1 MKSWMVQCF
10 NNAYLVKVLTWI
22 RIYLISCKKLI
33 NKDILP
39 RKTPLSKW
47 SLADLNLLVVL
58 LNNQTSLEYALTYFK
73 QGSFLASK
81 LKEGVGLSN
90 LDFIKHKQVQA
101 YFNYFIK
108 FLPFDKALAN
118 SLKLYQDK
126 QAYYQI
132 IKQKLSYPILLL
144 SVTLL
149 LIVFIFSYLIPQ
161 LTSFIPLSNQ
171 VSNLLIVLKL
181 IPISLSLLL
190 VVSLGLIIYIYY
202 LVFYKKQLI
211 SLTKY
216 TSFKFIISL
225 VYSIEL
231 SSLIKLN
238 LSLIQAINL
247 LCQHPS
253 VLVNQLAYL
262 LNEQLEQGNDLTN
275 SIVKLNCFDERFINT
290 LKVGSISNNF
300 SELIDCYV
308 QYNQHLVINKLK
320 LIGISLQVISYLI
333 CFSSVIVVYLVML
346 EPLNILERMG

>member
-1 MKSWMVQCF
+1 M
-10 NNAYLVKVLTWI
+10 
-22 RIYLISCKKLI
+22 
-33 NKDILP
+33 
-39 RKTPLSKW
+39 
-47 SLADLNLLVVL
+47 
-58 LNNQTSLEYALTYFK
+58 
-73 QGSFLASK
+73 
-81 LKEGVGLSN
+81 
-90 LDFIKHKQVQA
+90 
-101 YFNYFIK
+101 
-108 FLPFDKALAN
+108 
-118 SLKLYQDK
+118 
-126 QAYYQI
+126 
-132 IKQKLSYPILLL
+132 
-144 SVTLL
+144 

-190 VVSLGLIIYIYY
+190 VFSLGLIIYIYY

-262 LNEQLEQGNDLTN
+262 LNEQLEQGNDLT
-275 SIVKLNCFDERFINT
+275 SSLVKLNCFDERFINT